1 MSNLLSCIIYN
12 IYTKYFDDDDNDDDD
27 DDDDDDDTWLT
38 IEFDS
43 DIRFKHTVVQD

>member
-1 MSNLLSCIIYN
+1 MYN
-12 IYTKYFDDDDNDDDD
+12 IYTKYFDDDDDDDN
-27 DDDDDDDTWLT
+27 DDDDDDTWLT